1 MSGYYNVGSRELFS
15 LCLSISPV
23 FFLFL
28 QKPYVVFAHKCV
40 CNLYLYNCVE
50 DFHFEMNPDIDIF
63 PVLKDLFLLFLTPE
77 TMLYQTKQNHF
88 VVQHLKTDLT
98 TQIANRQ
105 KIQQRVLECSSIF
118 FVLASRYCRVFFSIR
133 SQSGLILENG
143 ALVIC
148 PFLPTTVQQHHY
160 VSIQRCFNNVFSLL
174 TLKI

>member
-1 MSGYYNVGSRELFS
+1 MQEVEKLFS
-15 LCLSISPV
+15 LCVSISPV

-63 PVLKDLFLLFLTPE
+63 PVLRVKDLFLLFLTPE

-105 KIQQRVLECSSIF
+105 KIQQRVLECFQHFLCISFQILQSLF
-118 FVLASRYCRVFFSIR
+118 FHQVLVGPNFRKWSVSDMSFPPNNCTTAPLCFYLEVF
-133 SQSGLILENG
+133 
-143 ALVIC
+143 
-148 PFLPTTVQQHHY
+148 H
-160 VSIQRCFNNVFSLL
+160 
-174 TLKI
+174 